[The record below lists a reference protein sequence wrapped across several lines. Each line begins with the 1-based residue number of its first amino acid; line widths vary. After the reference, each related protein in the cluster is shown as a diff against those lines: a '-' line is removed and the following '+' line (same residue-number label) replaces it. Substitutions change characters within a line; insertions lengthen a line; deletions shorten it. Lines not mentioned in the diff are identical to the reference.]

1 MIKKKTVRLVFLASA
16 TLVLGARP
24 WAPWPV
30 RAQEAEPE
38 SPPTDAPPEAAPE
51 EPIVPAAPAETRSP
65 EPSEEALAATEVK
78 APTPTEPTASTPAEE
93 PDQASKPRAEVSA
106 APGKGLTVTV
116 GPKFSLNVR
125 ARIQVRYELFIP
137 PKDAQGQRDMKQ
149 VVNIGTARI
158 WLGGNILT
166 PKLLYMIQ
174 LAVAGPDFREGII
187 TPLYD
192 GYLDWQVHRD
202 FNVKVGQYFVPFDR
216 LRTIREWALEMA
228 ARPIPVFFFTLD
240 RDVGVTLYS
249 ERFLGSPLAYRI
261 GVFGGGGRSV
271 LTRQEPGCLVVGR
284 LELRPLGDIDDDKE
298 GDLDRRK
305 KPGLALGGAFAANF
319 NTNRQRSTTGL
330 LFVGGSTD
338 YFQAAVD
345 LVFKWRGFAAEAEYL
360 WKTASTDE
368 IISETPEGEPLIEYT
383 ESGQGWVAQASYVF
397 DPPIQVVGRW
407 SRTYAFPGTDPAFT
421 SLVESFGQEL
431 GAGLNYYFNYHW
443 LKLQATWIGR
453 MPNDVQFD
461 AIQHSV
467 IVQLDGTF

>member
-1 MIKKKTVRLVFLASA
+1 MIKKKAIRVVLLASTA
-16 TLVLGARP
+16 LVIGARP
-24 WAPWPV
+24 WTPLPA
-30 RAQEAEPE
+30 RAQEAAPE
-38 SPPTDAPPEAAPE
+38 SL
-51 EPIVPAAPAETRSP
+51 
-65 EPSEEALAATEVK
+65 PSAV
-78 APTPTEPTASTPAEE
+78 PTASASPAEKRDDKSE
-93 PDQASKPRAEVSA
+93 SRAEVSA

-116 GPKFSLNVR
+116 GEKFSLNLR
-125 ARIQVRYELFIP
+125 ARIQIRYELFIP
-137 PKDAQGQRDMKQ
+137 PEDAEGQRDIAQ

-158 WLGGNILT
+158 WFSGNILV
-166 PKLLYMIQ
+166 PNLLYMIQ

-216 LRTIREWALEMA
+216 LRTIREWALQMA

-240 RDVGVTLYS
+240 RDVGVTMYS

-284 LELRPLGDIDDDKE
+284 LELRPLGPIDDDRE

-305 KPGLALGGAFAANF
+305 EPGLAIGGGFAANF

-330 LFVGGSTD
+330 LFVGGTTD
-338 YFQAAVD
+338 YFQAAAD

-360 WKTASTDE
+360 WKKASNDE
-368 IISETPEGEPLIEYT
+368 IISTTPDGTLIEYT
-383 ESGQGWVAQASYVF
+383 ESGQGWVVQASYVF
-397 DPPIQVVGRW
+397 DPPIEVVGRL
-407 SRTYAFPGTDPAFT
+407 SRTYAFPGTDPAFMD
-421 SLVESFGQEL
+421 LMERFGQEL
-431 GAGLNYYFNYHW
+431 GAGLNYYFNFHW

-453 MPNDVQFD
+453 MPNDFNFD
-461 AIQHSV
+461 GIQNSV